1 MFNLKNNMNF
11 ITWLIRKLENIRTKL
26 ADREAIKNLSKLQ
39 KKSHRKVNKINLGCN
54 EAEQVYG

>member
-1 MFNLKNNMNF
+1 MNF
-11 ITWLIRKLENIRTKL
+11 ITWLIRKLENIRTIL

-54 EAEQVYG
+54 EADQYGI